1 MSTTNEMKSTASV
14 PLGAP
19 APAAPAPKKRG
30 ILRPV
35 LIIAGIVVVS
45 VIALVVLSQRG
56 KESTDDAFIEGHVLQ
71 ISPQVAGAV
80 LHVLVDDNQRVNT
93 GDLLVELDPQENQA
107 IYNQAKANLDSA
119 TAKLGQ
125 AEAQLASTQAA
136 LQEAQSDVEE
146 ARATSDNA
154 AKDFTRGQELRER
167 GVTSEQDLDRVDTA
181 ARSSKAALD
190 SKIKKALGT
199 ESDVKVNAA
208 AVESAKAQVEL
219 ANALFDTA
227 KLRLS
232 YTKIYAPEAGRVT
245 RKNAE
250 IGNYVQTGT
259 ALMAVVPDNVW
270 VVANFKETQL
280 HHMRPGQ
287 PVDIRVDA
295 YPSIKAHGKVDSV
308 QAGTGARFSLLPS
321 ENATGNYVK
330 VVQRIPVKI
339 TLDDWPKDGPLL
351 APGMSVSPTVDVH

>member
-1 MSTTNEMKSTASV
+1 MKSTTSV
-14 PLGAP
+14 PLGSP
-19 APAAPAPKKRG
+19 DPAAPAAPKKRG
-30 ILRPV
+30 IPRIA
-35 LIIAGIVVVS
+35 LIVGGIVVIF

-56 KESTDDAFIEGHVLQ
+56 KESTDDAFIEGHVMQ
-71 ISPQVAGAV
+71 ISPQVAGSI
-80 LHVLVDDNQRVNT
+80 LRVLVDDNQRVKA
-93 GDLLVELDPQENQA
+93 GELLVELDPRENQA
-107 IYNQAKANLDSA
+107 VYDQAKANLDSA
-119 TAKLGQ
+119 IAKLGQ
-125 AEAQLASTQAA
+125 AQAQLASTQAA
-136 LQEAQSDVEE
+136 LQEAQSDIEE
-146 ARATSDNA
+146 ARATYDNA
-154 AKDFTRGQELRER
+154 AKDLARGQELRER
-167 GVTSEQDLDRVDTA
+167 GVTSEQDLDRVNTA

-190 SKIKKALGT
+190 SKTKKALGT

-219 ANALFDTA
+219 ANAMFDTA

-232 YTKIYAPEAGRVT
+232 YTKLYAPEDGRIT

-259 ALMAVVPDNVW
+259 ALMAVVPDDVW

-280 HHMRPGQ
+280 NHMRPGQ

-295 YPSIKAHGKVDSV
+295 YPSIKAHGRVDSV

-339 TLDDWPKDGPLL
+339 TLEDWPKDGPIL
-351 APGMSVSPTVDVH
+351 APGMSVTPTVAVH

>member
-1 MSTTNEMKSTASV
+1 MSDTLTS
-14 PLGAP
+14 AP
-19 APAAPAPKKRG
+19 SPNAVTAPKRRG
-30 ILRPV
+30 LPRHIL
-35 LIIAGIVVVS
+35 IAAGVVVVF
-45 VIALVVLSQRG
+45 VIAVVIFSQRG
-56 KESTDDAFIEGHVLQ
+56 KESTDDAFIEGHVMQ
-71 ISPQVAGAV
+71 IAPQVAGAISN
-80 LHVLVDDNQRVNT
+80 VLVEDNQQVKA
-93 GDLLVELDPQENQA
+93 GDLLVELDPRENQA
-107 IYNQAKANLDSA
+107 VYNQAKANVDSA
-119 TAKLGQ
+119 VAKLGQ

-136 LQEAQSDVEE
+136 LQEAQSDIEE

-154 AKDFTRGQELRER
+154 AKDLARGQELRER
-167 GVTSEQDLDRVDTA
+167 GVTSEQDLDRVNTA
-181 ARSSKAALD
+181 ARSSKAVLD

-219 ANALFDTA
+219 ANSLFDTA

-232 YTKIYAPEAGRVT
+232 YTKLYAPEDGRIT

-259 ALMAVVPDNVW
+259 ALMAVVPDDVW

-280 HHMRPGQ
+280 RHMRPGQ

-295 YPSIKAHGKVDSV
+295 YPSLKVHGKVDSI

-330 VVQRIPVKI
+330 VVQRVPVKI
-339 TLDDWPKDGPLL
+339 SIDNWPKDGPLL
-351 APGMSVSPTVDVH
+351 APGMSVTPTVDVH